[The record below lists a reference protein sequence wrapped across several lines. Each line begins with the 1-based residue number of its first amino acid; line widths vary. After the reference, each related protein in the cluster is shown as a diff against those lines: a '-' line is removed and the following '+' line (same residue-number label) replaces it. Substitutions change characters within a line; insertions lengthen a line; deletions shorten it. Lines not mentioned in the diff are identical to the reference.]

1 MTVYGPVSDL
11 KNSLKYE
18 HKMQWPKMLALSEL
32 SQLNCNKLPPTVSDL
47 RQFVSRYFNITGDID
62 EFIFYHE
69 INLRLLFDDNT
80 LSYNI
85 YPMHLEELQKLQNS
99 RENDEDSE
107 EQDSEELKILKILKF
122 GVYVNEI
129 AVAAEREEEKDYIY
143 F

>member
-1 MTVYGPVSDL
+1 MTVYGPVTDL
-11 KNSLKYE
+11 KNSLKDE
-18 HKMQWPKMLALSEL
+18 HKMQWPKMLALIDSH

-85 YPMHLEELQKLQNS
+85 YPMQLEELQKLHP
-99 RENDEDSE
+99 ENDENDE
-107 EQDSEELKILKILKF
+107 NDEDSEELKILKILKF

-129 AVAAEREEEKDYIY
+129 AVAAEREEEKDYIH